1 MTQPTSPSVNAS
13 PAPSRTPTHDPRS
26 PWIATPSMQD
36 VFMSLLQAGLSRRS
50 PVHLPLLDPDRQ
62 RIQRIMLAAPRPE
75 PIGETEKVLL
85 VHGVQ
90 HLNHRPLDNLVL
102 QRGDAA
108 RPLPPVRLRY
118 VHPPSRARPVSTAV
132 NPPEP
137 VFEVRPQ
144 ILPVGSPRHLIYPR
158 SGLPPRRRVSRPQA
172 GEIDVVQ
179 QRREPRFLV
188 LSCSSAHTVQRT

>member
-90 HLNHRPLDNLVL
+90 PPHHRPLDNLVPH
-102 QRGDAA
+102 RADADP
-108 RPLPPVRLRY
+108 PLPPAPLPTV
-118 VHPPSRARPVSTAV
+118 PP
-132 NPPEP
+132 
-137 VFEVRPQ
+137 Q
-144 ILPVGSPRHLIYPR
+144 
-158 SGLPPRRRVSRPQA
+158 
-172 GEIDVVQ
+172 
-179 QRREPRFLV
+179 
-188 LSCSSAHTVQRT
+188 

>member
-26 PWIATPSMQD
+26 PWIAPPSMQD
-36 VFMSLLQAGLSRRS
+36 VFMSLLQAGLSGRS

-90 HLNHRPLDNLVL
+90 HLHHRPLDNLVL
-102 QRGDAA
+102 QRGDAE
-108 RPLPPVRLRY
+108 RPLPPARLRY
-118 VHPPSRARPVSTAV
+118 LPPPPSPH
-132 NPPEP
+132 P
-137 VFEVRPQ
+137 
-144 ILPVGSPRHLIYPR
+144 
-158 SGLPPRRRVSRPQA
+158 LPPP
-172 GEIDVVQ
+172 
-179 QRREPRFLV
+179 LN
-188 LSCSSAHTVQRT
+188 